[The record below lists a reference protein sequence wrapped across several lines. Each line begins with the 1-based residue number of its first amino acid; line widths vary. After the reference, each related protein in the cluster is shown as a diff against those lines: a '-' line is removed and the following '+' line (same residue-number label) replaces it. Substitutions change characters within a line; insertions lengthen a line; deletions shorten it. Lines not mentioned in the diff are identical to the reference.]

1 MDAEDVAAR
10 IRDDVRQRRQRL
22 LPVPPNLQGAADAAF
37 LEAAHDVYHV
47 ELSPT
52 RGLLGAPVRVVKAVV
67 RRLLA
72 PVIGRQ
78 VEFNAAVARRARQT
92 DEQLEALA
100 ERQEELRRLVA
111 AQAEE
116 LRALRERR

>member
-10 IRDDVRQRRQRL
+10 IRQDVRRRREQL

-37 LEAAHDVYHV
+37 LEAAQDVYHV
-47 ELSPT
+47 ELSPS
-52 RGLLGAPVRVVKAVV
+52 RGLLHAPVRFAKAAI

-92 DEQLEALA
+92 DEQLEVLA

-116 LRALRERR
+116 LRALRGR

>member
-10 IRDDVRQRRQRL
+10 IREDVRRRREQL
-22 LPVPPNLQGAADAAF
+22 LPVPPNLQGMADAAF

-47 ELSPT
+47 ELSPA
-52 RGLLGAPVRVVKAVV
+52 RGIPGAVLRFVKAVV

-78 VEFNAAVARRARQT
+78 VEFNAAVARRARHT

-116 LRALRERR
+116 LRAVRERR

>member
-1 MDAEDVAAR
+1 MDAEEVAAR
-10 IRDDVRQRRQRL
+10 IRQDVRRQRERL
-22 LPVPPNLQGAADAAF
+22 VPVPPNLQAAADAGF
-37 LEAAHDVYHV
+37 LEAAQDIYHV

-52 RGLLGAPVRVVKAVV
+52 RGLLGAPIRAVKAMI

-78 VEFNAAVARRARQT
+78 VEFNAAAARHARDV
-92 DEQLEALA
+92 DERLEALL

-116 LRALRERR
+116 LRTLRER

>member
-1 MDAEDVAAR
+1 MDAEHVAAR
-10 IRDDVRQRRQRL
+10 IRQEARRRREQL
-22 LPVPPNLQGAADAAF
+22 LPVPPNLQGTADAAF
-37 LEAAHDVYHV
+37 LEAAHDIYHV

-52 RGLLGAPVRVVKAVV
+52 RGPLGAPVRFLKAVV

-78 VEFNAAVARRARQT
+78 VEFNAAVARRARHT

-111 AQAEE
+111 VQAEE
-116 LRALRERR
+116 LRTLRERR

>member
-1 MDAEDVAAR
+1 MDAEEVAAR
-10 IRDDVRQRRQRL
+10 IRQDVRRRREQL

-47 ELSPT
+47 ELSPL
-52 RGLLGAPVRVVKAVV
+52 RGLLGIPLRAVKAVV

>member
-10 IRDDVRQRRQRL
+10 IRQDVRRRREQL

-37 LEAAHDVYHV
+37 LEAAQDVYNV
-47 ELSPT
+47 ELSPS
-52 RGLLGAPVRVVKAVV
+52 RGLLRAPVRFAKAAI

-92 DEQLEALA
+92 DEQLEVLA

-116 LRALRERR
+116 LSALRGR

>member
-10 IRDDVRQRRQRL
+10 IRQDVRRRREQL
-22 LPVPPNLQGAADAAF
+22 LPVPPNLQGMADAAF
-37 LEAAHDVYHV
+37 LEAAQDVYHV
-47 ELSPT
+47 ELSPA
-52 RGLLGAPVRVVKAVV
+52 RGIPGAVLRFVKAVV

-78 VEFNAAVARRARQT
+78 VEFNAAVARRARHT

-116 LRALRERR
+116 LRAVRERR